1 MTSSHGLSGA
11 GRWHRHGPGLLQMK
25 FFYFGMIVP
34 LKNHTLKCRAR
45 CHSQCTNFMH
55 QFLVYKIW
63 LLCIHV
69 YAVYYY
75 VHILEWLTA
84 HDHTP
89 TWWDNG
95 HFFQGS
101 YFPVCSHDRAI
112 TVCQR
117 IDELWVLTT
126 VHYKTETKQ
135 LDKLQLGV
143 WRPSTTARPIVT
155 FFKARLLQ
163 YHLKTVEVQDVKSGQ
178 HQGTNFLNPRIA
190 VTVCHS
196 SRWSLVHPV
205 VLPRTSAG
213 ALDLM
218 ARNSMT

>member
-1 MTSSHGLSGA
+1 MALWWYNLWHPPMASLELGGGTGTAQVCCRWSSSILGWSYL
-11 GRWHRHGPGLLQMK
+11 
-25 FFYFGMIVP
+25 
-34 LKNHTLKCRAR
+34 AR
-45 CHSQCTNFMH
+45 YAIPNAPISCTNF
-55 QFLVYKIW
+55 W

-75 VHILEWLTA
+75 VHILEWLTT

-101 YFPVCSHDRAI
+101 SFPLCSHDRAI

-178 HQGTNFLNPRIA
+178 HLRYQLSQSSDC
-190 VTVCHS
+190 CHCM
-196 SRWSLVHPV
+196 SL
-205 VLPRTSAG
+205 
-213 ALDLM
+213 
-218 ARNSMT
+218 

>member
-178 HQGTNFLNPRIA
+178 HLRYQLSQSSDC
-190 VTVCHS
+190 CHCM
-196 SRWSLVHPV
+196 SL
-205 VLPRTSAG
+205 
-213 ALDLM
+213 
-218 ARNSMT
+218 